1 MNGSGCGKRSL
12 QFLPFLLLSIPL
24 LSDSALANDPKN
36 EKKASSGGSV
46 ALKVVIVLLGVAAVV
61 GFAVFLFR
69 IWQKKKRE
77 EQHARLLKLFED
89 DDELE
94 VELGI
99 RD

>member
-1 MNGSGCGKRSL
+1 M
-12 QFLPFLLLSIPL
+12 LLI
-24 LSDSALANDPKN
+24 K
-36 EKKASSGGSV
+36 
-46 ALKVVIVLLGVAAVV
+46 
-61 GFAVFLFR
+61 